1 MPASALIFVKKEL
14 NQMSQNNYKPAIEC
28 LQEAPTIKNGIKLL
42 VWEILKND
50 PSVITR
56 NWAKVKKYG
65 GNK

>member
-1 MPASALIFVKKEL
+1 
-14 NQMSQNNYKPAIEC
+14 MSQNNYKPAIEC